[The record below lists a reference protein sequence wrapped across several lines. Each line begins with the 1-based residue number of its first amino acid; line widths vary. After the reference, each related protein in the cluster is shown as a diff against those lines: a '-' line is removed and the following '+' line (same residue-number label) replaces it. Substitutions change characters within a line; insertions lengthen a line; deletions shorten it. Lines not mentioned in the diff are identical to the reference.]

1 MAILNVLKLGGG
13 AGVDQA
19 ATLSNLAARVK
30 AGERWVL
37 VHGASDAT
45 NQLAAAR
52 GVAQR
57 TITSPGGHVS
67 RYTDAATIA
76 VYAEA
81 ATAVNRQM
89 ALTLSEH
96 DIAAEALAEAGVIH
110 AERKKA
116 IRALHKGRQMVIR
129 DDYSGKITGVD
140 ADTLRA
146 VLDSGAVPVVPP
158 LAVGAEGEAL
168 NVDGDLTAATIARE
182 LGAETL
188 IILSNVPG
196 LLRDVTDSASLVPG
210 FNLHT
215 LRDYEHLAE
224 GRMKKKLIA
233 AQEAGVA
240 RVILADSRVE
250 TPLDAALAGG
260 GTHIIGDADHAG

>member
-1 MAILNVLKLGGG
+1 MSLFVVKLGGG

-19 ATLSNLAARVK
+19 AVLENLAARVK
-30 AGERWVL
+30 NGERWVL

-45 NQLAAAR
+45 NKLAAVR
-52 GVAQR
+52 GIEQR

-81 ATAVNRQM
+81 ARAVNQQI
-89 ALTLSEH
+89 ATTLRAAG
-96 DIAAEALAEAGVIH
+96 IGAEALATAGIVR

-129 DDYSGKITGVD
+129 DDYSGKITGLD
-140 ADTLRA
+140 ADALRA
-146 VLDSGAVPVVPP
+146 ILDAGAVPVVPP
-158 LAVGAEGEAL
+158 LAVGEEDEDL
-168 NVDGDLTAATIARE
+168 NVDGDLTAATIARQ
-182 LGAETL
+182 LGADTL

-196 LLRDVTDSASLVPG
+196 LLRDVTDPASVVPG
-210 FNLHT
+210 FKIHA

-233 AQEAGVA
+233 AQEADVP
-240 RVILADSRVE
+240 RVILADSRVAA
-250 TPLDAALAGG
+250 PLDAALAGG
-260 GTHIIGDADHAG
+260 GTHITGETDHGG